1 MCQCHVKVN
10 HVQKNQ
16 CQNFS
21 NIYVFNMTQEWNFF
35 MFKKNWSL
43 DGFDELQ
50 MIQMTFKYCP
60 PMLKWVDWM
69 LYPQLAQ
76 VAVIE
81 LLQSERRKNMFL
93 TNNMPSLL
101 MIS

>member
-21 NIYVFNMTQEWNFF
+21 DIYVFNMMQEWNFF

-43 DGFDELQ
+43 DGFDEL
-50 MIQMTFKYCP
+50 
-60 PMLKWVDWM
+60 
-69 LYPQLAQ
+69 
-76 VAVIE
+76 
-81 LLQSERRKNMFL
+81 
-93 TNNMPSLL
+93 
-101 MIS
+101 